1 MSVIQAFAGL
11 LIASLT
17 AALLW
22 ILPVMF
28 GERLG
33 AELED
38 RPLDRRPA
46 WRGPRCAD
54 AVHGYHGVITGCH
67 RWDLHNALSSGF
79 HAVTVAG
86 MLGVLMAG
94 FGLRT
99 VAAVYVAGMIA
110 LGFARALVAHRVCP
124 ELQFRIV
131 NSSWA
136 HAKTL
141 MTFGGKTLADALSRL
156 LLFQSN
162 NLIVASVLG
171 PAALAVYARPNALM
185 RHAETLV
192 NKFAFVLTPAAS
204 SLESAGKQE
213 QLRELVIQSTRYA
226 THLTLPMVVTFVLM
240 GISYSASG
248 WGHWTSPVPCLSS
261 RARVFHVPDAAAS
274 NADVDGYE
282 PARVVGITSLMMSV
296 AGVALGV
303 FFVGWLGWGLTGA
316 ALAVGIPLTAGKGL
330 FTAWYACHQ
339 LDIPVAVYLR
349 RGFLGPLATA
359 VPFAAALIVGRTVFS
374 ATPAQAL
381 VGGLALGAVVIAP
394 LYWHFGIPANLRR
407 KIAEEV
413 SRAAGTPPGCGGVSR
428 GRTNNSFSGGNADPF
443 GAAARTASAAVPVP
457 GNACDLQR
465 LDETPDRHVYDESTR
480 FLNTTENTVMGR
492 ASASRWATRFTS
504 TCRRTNSHTGTRMN
518 GDVAWCR
525 H

>member
-33 AELED
+33 AELETA
-38 RPLDRRPA
+38 RWIVGLLGA
-46 WRGPRCAD
+46 GL
-54 AVHGYHGVITGCH
+54 AVQMLFNGYHGVITGCH

-124 ELQFRIV
+124 ELQVRIG

-226 THLTLPMVVTFVLM
+226 TYLTLPMVVTFVLM
-240 GISYSASG
+240 GDLI
-248 WGHWTSPVPCLSS
+248 L
-261 RARVFHVPDAAAS
+261 RVWMGPL
-274 NADVDGYE
+274 YE
-282 PARVVGITSLMMSV
+282 PGPVLVLLALGYFTSLTQRPAMQVLMGMNLHGWVGITSLMMSV

-407 KIAEEV
+407 KIA
-413 SRAAGTPPGCGGVSR
+413 RRFPGPLGHLL
-428 GRTNNSFSGGNADPF
+428 
-443 GAAARTASAAVPVP
+443 GAEA
-457 GNACDLQR
+457 
-465 LDETPDRHVYDESTR
+465 
-480 FLNTTENTVMGR
+480 
-492 ASASRWATRFTS
+492 
-504 TCRRTNSHTGTRMN
+504 
-518 GDVAWCR
+518 
-525 H
+525 